1 MIIITLATFFIIYLL
16 AGLRVVYEY
25 QAGVKFTLGKYSGLV
40 KPGLTVILLG
50 IQKLKIVDLRVT
62 TVDIPAQEVMS
73 SDNVPVK
80 LNGVVYFNII
90 DPEKSVLKIRDYR
103 YAIAQ
108 LSQTTIKDVAGGLS
122 LDELLKERD
131 QIAEN
136 IKQIVDKETDPW
148 GININSIKLQ
158 DIELPPDLKRT
169 MAKQAEAERERR
181 AVVIKSV
188 GEVQA
193 AQNLAKAAKILSSE
207 KGALHLRTLQT
218 INDISSDPNAKVI
231 LPIPLDLIDYIKK
244 KK

>member
-218 INDISSDPNAKVI
+218 INDISSDPNSKVI
-231 LPIPLDLIDYIKK
+231 LPIPLDLIDYFKK
-244 KK
+244 K